1 MTKISPEQLATRC
14 ITIAECYAFFRA
26 MFKNPHDHN
35 LIASPDELI
44 SNSKFIIELSNSLSD
59 RIILLWCS
67 MFGVDSEDGHW
78 KKLIPINDHESFK
91 KSIQLA
97 CFINEYEQKVFWDEL
112 TNFRIKYLAHSSIQT
127 SWTHPNIDYCFSTA
141 TLFYNWI
148 NKDDCLTSINPTAP
162 KSLRTVFEERRL
174 EAKKEIEIGIRF
186 DYEANK
192 FE

>member
-67 MFGVDSEDGHW
+67 MYGVDRNNYKDTHLNKPENYFLGLLDIKGVL
-78 KKLIPINDHESFK
+78 LIPYLSP
-91 KSIQLA
+91 
-97 CFINEYEQKVFWDEL
+97 DE
-112 TNFRIKYLAHSSIQT
+112 
-127 SWTHPNIDYCFSTA
+127 
-141 TLFYNWI
+141 
-148 NKDDCLTSINPTAP
+148 
-162 KSLRTVFEERRL
+162 
-174 EAKKEIEIGIRF
+174 G
-186 DYEANK
+186 AN
-192 FE
+192 